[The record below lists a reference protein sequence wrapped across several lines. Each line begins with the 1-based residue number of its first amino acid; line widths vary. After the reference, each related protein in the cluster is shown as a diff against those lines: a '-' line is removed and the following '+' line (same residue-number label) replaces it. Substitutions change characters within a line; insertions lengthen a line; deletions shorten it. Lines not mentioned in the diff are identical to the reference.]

1 MNDKQRSEDQKWN
14 EWLEENCRIQVEYP
28 DMAEMEQQK
37 NRILQSALP
46 EKDSLFERLKKIYY
60 GPGLGIIFY
69 RCTLIWVVMILLYI
83 GVLVLSIGTRDVRQT
98 QMAVVLFAFPA
109 MYLGFSLLSCWVD
122 EQEAVTELINSMHY
136 SMHYIV
142 GLRMFYASLVSA
154 LINLGTLLVLVGQAD
169 TIFWKL
175 SALGVSSM
183 CLFAVFALYLYHRF
197 SSSYGI
203 GVLLVLWGILAV
215 FSAWSRYAWI
225 KILLTELPLAIHFAV
240 AAGFF
245 ICFVVLT
252 GKVEKENVTVVAYQ

>member
-14 EWLEENCRIQVEYP
+14 EWLGENCRIQVEYP

-83 GVLVLSIGTRDVRQT
+83 GVLVLSIGIRDARQT

-109 MYLGFSLLSCWVD
+109 MYLGFSFLSCWVD

-142 GLRMFYASLVSA
+142 GLRMFYASFVSA
-154 LINLGTLLVLVGQAD
+154 LINLGTLLVLGGQAD

-183 CLFAVFALYLYHRF
+183 CLFAVFALYLYHCF

>member
-1 MNDKQRSEDQKWN
+1 MNDKQRPEEQIWDK
-14 EWLEENCRIQVEYP
+14 WLEENHRMQIKYP
-28 DMAEMEQQK
+28 DMAELEQQK
-37 NRILQSALP
+37 NRILQSVFP
-46 EKDSLFERLKKIYY
+46 EKESLFERLKTIYY
-60 GPGLGIIFY
+60 GPGFGVVFY
-69 RCTLIWVVMILLYI
+69 RCTLIWVVMILLYM
-83 GVLVLSIGTRDVRQT
+83 GALFLSVGTRDARQT

-109 MYLGFSLLSCWVD
+109 LYLGFSFLSCWVD
-122 EQEAVTELINSMHY
+122 EQEGVTELINSMHY

-154 LINLGTLLVLVGQAD
+154 LINLGTLLALGGHAD

-203 GVLLVLWGILAV
+203 GALLVLWGTLGV

-225 KILLTELPLAIHFAV
+225 KILLTELPLALHFTV

-245 ICFVVLT
+245 ICFVILT

>member
-83 GVLVLSIGTRDVRQT
+83 GVLVLSIGTRDARQT

-109 MYLGFSLLSCWVD
+109 MYLGFSFLSCWVD

-154 LINLGTLLVLVGQAD
+154 LINLGTLLVLGGQAD

-183 CLFAVFALYLYHRF
+183 CLLQSLHCICTIAFHR
-197 SSSYGI
+197 
-203 GVLLVLWGILAV
+203 AM
-215 FSAWSRYAWI
+215 
-225 KILLTELPLAIHFAV
+225 ELESCLCC
-240 AAGFF
+240 G
-245 ICFVVLT
+245 
-252 GKVEKENVTVVAYQ
+252 ES

>member
-1 MNDKQRSEDQKWN
+1 
-14 EWLEENCRIQVEYP
+14 
-28 DMAEMEQQK
+28 
-37 NRILQSALP
+37 
-46 EKDSLFERLKKIYY
+46 
-60 GPGLGIIFY
+60 
-69 RCTLIWVVMILLYI
+69 
-83 GVLVLSIGTRDVRQT
+83 
-98 QMAVVLFAFPA
+98 
-109 MYLGFSLLSCWVD
+109 
-122 EQEAVTELINSMHY
+122 
-136 SMHYIV
+136 
-142 GLRMFYASLVSA
+142 MFYASLVSA
-154 LINLGTLLVLVGQAD
+154 LINLGTLLVLDGQAD
-169 TIFWKL
+169 AIFWKL

>member
-83 GVLVLSIGTRDVRQT
+83 GVLVLSIGTRDARQT

-109 MYLGFSLLSCWVD
+109 MYLGFSFLSCWVD

-136 SMHYIV
+136 CMHYIV

-154 LINLGTLLVLVGQAD
+154 LINLGTLLVLDGQAD
-169 TIFWKL
+169 AIFWKL

>member
-83 GVLVLSIGTRDVRQT
+83 GVLVLSIGTRDARQT

-109 MYLGFSLLSCWVD
+109 
-122 EQEAVTELINSMHY
+122 MHY

-154 LINLGTLLVLVGQAD
+154 LINLGTLLVLGGQAD

-183 CLFAVFALYLYHRF
+183 CLFAVFALYLYHCF

-215 FSAWSRYAWI
+215 FSTWSRYAWI